1 MMYAVETAKMSSK
14 GQLVIPDAFRK
25 SYGWTA
31 GMTLLMIGTGSSVVL
46 QPLAV
51 PNDEQVDE
59 VVRESSAAARDVAR
73 RLKKA
78 EADLL
83 KLEKAEISLPL
94 DFENQPEVRGRRAG
108 KYA

>member
-1 MMYAVETAKMSSK
+1 MYAVETAKMSSK

-31 GMTLLMIGTGSSVVL
+31 GMTLLMIGTGNSVVL

-59 VVRESSAAARDVAR
+59 VVRESRAAAREVTR

-78 EADLL
+78 ESDLA
-83 KLEKAEISLPL
+83 KLAQVGISMPV
-94 DFENQPEVRGRRAG
+94 DFEKQSGVQSRRAG

>member
-1 MMYAVETAKMSSK
+1 MYAVETAKMSSK

-59 VVRESSAAARDVAR
+59 VVRESRAAARDVAR

-78 EADLL
+78 ESDLA
-83 KLEKAEISLPL
+83 KLAQVGISMPA
-94 DFENQPEVRGRRAG
+94 DFEKQSSVRRRRAG